1 MGHAPN
7 TLQALEAAAA
17 AHAEEM
23 AGARAS
29 YEVQAEALQREAL
42 TQLTDMRH
50 LHEKEVQLM
59 TTEHAEALQ
68 QAQVGAALHA
78 YRRAQAHNAV
88 STWMHENQ
96 ER

>member
-29 YEVQAEALQREAL
+29 YEVQAEALQREVQAL
-42 TQLTDMRH
+42 QGQAGRVEELR
-50 LHEKEVQLM
+50 VQLQELH
-59 TTEHAEALQ
+59 TKVGLRRWCLVPDAVNPDAWCLVPGAVLPDAL
-68 QAQVGAALHA
+68 
-78 YRRAQAHNAV
+78 
-88 STWMHENQ
+88 S
-96 ER
+96 